1 MNRHTAE
8 VFHALMKKGW
18 IDRQE
23 DSTIWSYTQDTEVQ
37 QELEDFK
44 QAMEFDLLRA
54 SDRLYMIPTQDND
67 LFLKNNWD
75 FRRDIRAD
83 NTLRAR
89 DLYLLNYL
97 SIYLIYLFF
106 SGEGSDPLC
115 REFISKQ
122 DFIRQF
128 TQHCKITEQATFD
141 GEEKDYSENF
151 QQLASVWL
159 SKVDGV
165 PDSQKLDQKYGLLNR
180 ILGKYK
186 KDDLFVIGDDDLIR
200 PTRKIKD
207 LMPYFLRKDRIVEIQ
222 SWIREEEHYAED
234 Q

>member
-1 MNRHTAE
+1 MNRNTVE
-8 VFHALMKKGW
+8 VFHALLKKGW

-23 DSTIWSYTQDTEVQ
+23 DAKIWSYAEDAEVQ
-37 QELEDFK
+37 EELEVFK
-44 QAMEFDLLRA
+44 QGMGIDLLR
-54 SDRLYMIPTQDND
+54 SGDRLYLIPTQDND

-75 FRRDIRAD
+75 FRRDIRGD
-83 NTLRAR
+83 NTVRTR

-97 SIYLIYLFF
+97 SVYLIYLFF
-106 SGEGSDPLC
+106 SGEGNDPLC

-122 DFIRQF
+122 DFVQQF
-128 TQHCKITEQATFD
+128 TQHCKMTEQATLD

-159 SKVDGV
+159 SKVDGE
-165 PDSQKLDQKYGLLNR
+165 PDSQKLDHKYGLLNR

-186 KDDLFVIGDDDLIR
+186 KDDLFLVGADDLIR
-200 PTRKIKD
+200 PTRKIID
-207 LMPYFLRKDRIVEIQ
+207 LMPYFLRKDRVEEIQ
-222 SWIREEEHYAED
+222 NWIREEESHAEN